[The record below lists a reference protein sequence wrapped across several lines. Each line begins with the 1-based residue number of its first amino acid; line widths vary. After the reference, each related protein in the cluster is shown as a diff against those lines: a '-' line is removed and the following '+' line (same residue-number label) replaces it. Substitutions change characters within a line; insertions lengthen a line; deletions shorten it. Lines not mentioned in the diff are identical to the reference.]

1 MQKNTYK
8 KMGINTVMLYLLTA
22 AKIVFPLIT
31 LPYLTRVLSVEGYG
45 VVSYVKSIIIY
56 VQLTIDFGFIYSSVK
71 DIVEANGDRNIISK
85 IVSNTVVA
93 KLILSTFTFLVV
105 IILAFSV
112 PLLREY
118 KLFLVLS
125 FIPPFLSSFLLDF
138 FYRGIEKMH
147 IVSLIFVSMKT
158 ISTILTLCFIK
169 SDTQILLI
177 PIFDALG
184 SLFAI
189 VLTGIIAKK
198 LGVTLKLDS
207 IKYAF
212 SQLRKSFFY
221 FTNSMASTA
230 FGALNTVII
239 GIFIVDLKIIAYWS
253 VCIQLIG
260 AVQSLYKPISNSI
273 YPYMIKNKDMRLIKK
288 VLFVLM
294 PLILVGSA
302 ACYLFSP
309 WILTVMSGEQYAEAA
324 NIFRILLP
332 VLVISFPVEILA
344 LPSLGAIGKIKQ
356 VNIATIFGAVT
367 QILGLLILIVIQQFT
382 VFNIAVL
389 RNLSELVMFIV
400 LLSFLI
406 KYKNLFNDLEKE
418 KRWNK

>member
-1 MQKNTYK
+1 MQETTYK
-8 KMGINTVMLYLLTA
+8 KIGINTAMLYLLTV

-45 VVSYVKSIIIY
+45 VVSYVKSIITY

-71 DIVEANGDRNIISK
+71 DIVEANGDKNIVSK
-85 IVSNTVVA
+85 IVSNTVFA
-93 KLILSTFTFLVV
+93 KLILSTFTFLAV

-112 PLLREY
+112 PLLKEY
-118 KLFLVLS
+118 KLFLILS

-158 ISTILTLCFIK
+158 ISTFLTLCFVK

-177 PIFDALG
+177 PIFDAVG

-189 VLTGIIAKK
+189 VLTGIIANK
-198 LGVTLKLDS
+198 LGVTLKFDS
-207 IKYAF
+207 IKHAF

-273 YPYMIKNKDMRLIKK
+273 YPYMIKNKDILLIKK

-294 PLILVGSA
+294 PLILIGST

-309 WILTVMSGEQYAEAA
+309 WILTLMSGEQYAEAA

-332 VLVISFPVEILA
+332 VLVISFPVEIFA

-356 VNIATIFGAVT
+356 VNIATIFGAAT
-367 QILGLLILIVIQQFT
+367 QILGLLILIVVQQFT

-389 RNLSELVMFIV
+389 RNISELVMFIV
-400 LLSFLI
+400 LLLFLI
-406 KYKNLFNDLEKE
+406 KYKNLFDLLEKD
-418 KRWNK
+418 KRWSK

>member
-1 MQKNTYK
+1 MQESTYRK
-8 KMGINTVMLYLLTA
+8 IGINTVMLYLLTV

-31 LPYLTRVLSVEGYG
+31 LPYLTRALSVEGYG
-45 VVSYVKSIIIY
+45 VVSYVKSIITY

-71 DIVEANGDRNIISK
+71 DIVEANGEKNAVSK
-85 IVSNTVVA
+85 IVSNTVFA
-93 KLILSTFTFLVV
+93 KLILSVFTFIVV
-105 IILAFSV
+105 LILAFSV
-112 PLLREY
+112 PLLKEY
-118 KLFLVLS
+118 KLFLILS

-158 ISTILTLCFIK
+158 ISTILTLCFVK
-169 SDTQILLI
+169 SDAQILLI
-177 PIFDALG
+177 PIFDAVG

-198 LGVTLKLDS
+198 LGVTIKLDS
-207 IKYAF
+207 IKHAF
-212 SQLRKSFFY
+212 TQRRKSFFY

-239 GIFIVDLKIIAYWS
+239 GIFIVDLKTIAYWS

-273 YPYMIKNKDMRLIKK
+273 YPYMIKNKDMRLIKN

-294 PLILVGSA
+294 PLIVIGST

-309 WILTVMSGEQYAEAA
+309 WILTVMSGEQYTEAA

-356 VNIATIFGAVT
+356 VNIATIFGATT
-367 QILGLLILIVIQQFT
+367 QILGLLILIVVQQFN
-382 VFNIAVL
+382 VFNIAIL
-389 RNLSELVMFIV
+389 RNISELAMFIV
-400 LLSFLI
+400 LLAFLI
-406 KYKNLFNDLEKE
+406 KYKKLFNHLEKD
-418 KRWNK
+418 KR

>member
-1 MQKNTYK
+1 MQESTYRK
-8 KMGINTVMLYLLTA
+8 IGINTVMLYLLTV

-31 LPYLTRVLSVEGYG
+31 LPYLTRALSVEGYG
-45 VVSYVKSIIIY
+45 VVSYVKSIITY

-71 DIVEANGDRNIISK
+71 DIVEANGDKNIISK
-85 IVSNTVVA
+85 IVSNTVFA

-105 IILAFSV
+105 IIFAFTI
-112 PLLREY
+112 PLLKEY
-118 KLFLVLS
+118 KLFLILS

-158 ISTILTLCFIK
+158 ISTILTLIFIK
-169 SDTQILLI
+169 SDAQILLI
-177 PIFDALG
+177 PIFDAMG

-198 LGVTLKLDS
+198 LGISLKLNS
-207 IKYAF
+207 IKHAF

-273 YPYMIKNKDMRLIKK
+273 YPHMIKNKDMLLIKK
-288 VLFVLM
+288 VLLIFM
-294 PLILVGSA
+294 PIILIGTI
-302 ACYLFSP
+302 ACYFFSP
-309 WILTVMSGEQYAEAA
+309 IILTIMSGEQYVEAA
-324 NIFRILLP
+324 YIFRFLLP
-332 VLVISFPVEILA
+332 VLIISFPVEIFA

-367 QILGLLILIVIQQFT
+367 QIFGLIILIVVQQFT
-382 VFNIAVL
+382 IFNIAIL
-389 RNLSELVMFIV
+389 RNLSELVMFII

-406 KYKNLFNDLEKE
+406 KYNNLFNHIKKN
-418 KRWNK
+418 KRWNV

>member
-1 MQKNTYK
+1 MQESTYRK
-8 KMGINTVMLYLLTA
+8 IGINTVMLYLLTV

-31 LPYLTRVLSVEGYG
+31 LPYLTRALSVEGYG
-45 VVSYVKSIIIY
+45 VVSYVKSIITY

-71 DIVEANGDRNIISK
+71 DIVEANGEKNAVSK
-85 IVSNTVVA
+85 IVSNTVFA
-93 KLILSTFTFLVV
+93 KLILSVFTFIVV
-105 IILAFSV
+105 LILAFSV
-112 PLLREY
+112 PLLKEY
-118 KLFLVLS
+118 KLFLILS

-158 ISTILTLCFIK
+158 ISTILTLCFVK
-169 SDTQILLI
+169 SDAQILLI
-177 PIFDALG
+177 PIFDAVG

-198 LGVTLKLDS
+198 LGVTIKLDS
-207 IKYAF
+207 IKHAF
-212 SQLRKSFFY
+212 TQLRKSFFY

-239 GIFIVDLKIIAYWS
+239 GIFIVDLKTIAYWS

-273 YPYMIKNKDMRLIKK
+273 YPYMIKNKDMRLIKN

-294 PLILVGSA
+294 PLIVIGST

-309 WILTVMSGEQYAEAA
+309 WILTVMSGEQYTEAA

-356 VNIATIFGAVT
+356 VNIATIFGATT
-367 QILGLLILIVIQQFT
+367 QILGLLILIVVQQFN
-382 VFNIAVL
+382 VFNIAIL
-389 RNLSELVMFIV
+389 RNISELAMFIV
-400 LLSFLI
+400 LLAFLI
-406 KYKNLFNDLEKE
+406 KYKKLFNHLEKD
-418 KRWNK
+418 KR